1 MTDSNNQNNT
11 LTTTEAKNEGL
22 YKNLVSQVE
31 SIYKHVNEKSYAS
44 RARYFEATK
53 RFCRFLADNF
63 RLQNFKNVDN
73 RHFTAYVEYLKEH
86 NAAGTI
92 QSDLSGIR
100 FFHRHSGS
108 KNKLAKNKELNLPKR
123 AVGKEDRAWLPEEI
137 SKARELAVAMG
148 RQDVVIAID
157 FISAFGLRLE
167 EMCTLKV
174 EYLMSA
180 LKNGQLVV
188 PRGKGGQSRAI
199 QLTDAQRELIK
210 KYLDYAKAAG
220 RYPGDYLISGSEKH
234 GVLKEK
240 RSLQNW
246 VSYHREKFMVA
257 NRTELKEE
265 GKKDKHDT
273 ISIHGLR
280 HAFAQNRFE
289 RAKKETP
296 GKAKKVVS
304 EDLGHHRGG
313 ITDTYL
319 PLIKTGA
326 KK

>member
-1 MTDSNNQNNT
+1 MSDSN
-11 LTTTEAKNEGL
+11 NEGL
-22 YKNLVSQVE
+22 YKNLVNQVE
-31 SIYKHVNEKSYAS
+31 SIYRHTNEKSHAS
-44 RARYFEATK
+44 RARYLEATK

-108 KNKLAKNKELNLPKR
+108 KNTLVKNNQLNLPQR
-123 AVGKEDRAWLPEEI
+123 AVGKKDRAWLTEEI
-137 SKARELAVAMG
+137 SKAHDLAVAMG
-148 RQDVVIAID
+148 RQDVVTAID

-167 EMCTLKV
+167 EMCTLRV

-180 LKNGQLVV
+180 LKTGQLVI
-188 PRGKGGQSRAI
+188 PRGKGGQRRA
-199 QLTDAQRELIK
+199 LSLDESQRALIK

-220 RYPGDYLISGSEKH
+220 RYPGDYLISSSEKH
-234 GVLKEK
+234 GVLNEK

-246 VSYHREKFMVA
+246 LSYHREKFVVK
-257 NRTELKEE
+257 NRTELKEK
-265 GKKDKHDT
+265 GKKEKHDT
-273 ISIHGLR
+273 ISWHGLR
-280 HAFAQNRFE
+280 HAYAQRKFE
-289 RAKKETP
+289 EAKKETP

-304 EDLGHHRGG
+304 ENLGHHRESV
-313 ITDTYL
+313 TDIYL
-319 PLIKTGA
+319 AEAKT